1 MCVWKALQDSSSQKS
16 SNVRDSGFGDNWYSE
31 REELS
36 HLRGGGGGGGGRHRR
51 DDSLDSLDSL
61 GSRPHSISSDT
72 TLKGSSEGRRHHFIS
87 IHILVTNFVFLFIF
101 LKLIICQ
108 DTAWQSGS
116 HAFRLFVLKLSLCLN
131 IYNPAHL
138 CRNSNI
144 CEQGRHTASEPQSWH
159 PFVKTNAYCHL
170 VVCFWKWIPTC
181 DDIDLKKGK
190 LLADDLRAVP
200 PCTVE
205 VSETFHSRPHR
216 PVNEEASVPTPCTPL
231 LLIQSHAK
239 THNILLSLFSLFSHF
254 LP

>member
-1 MCVWKALQDSSSQKS
+1 MEAYAYSNFVCENERPDKTDHSLSTWEISPHTVEINIVIGTLLSECFCVCVWKALQDSSSQKS

-108 DTAWQSGS
+108 DTAW
-116 HAFRLFVLKLSLCLN
+116 H
-131 IYNPAHL
+131 
-138 CRNSNI
+138 
-144 CEQGRHTASEPQSWH
+144 
-159 PFVKTNAYCHL
+159 
-170 VVCFWKWIPTC
+170 
-181 DDIDLKKGK
+181 
-190 LLADDLRAVP
+190 
-200 PCTVE
+200 
-205 VSETFHSRPHR
+205 
-216 PVNEEASVPTPCTPL
+216 
-231 LLIQSHAK
+231 
-239 THNILLSLFSLFSHF
+239 
-254 LP
+254 